1 MKFHLIHLN
10 NLVHNDNYIKP
21 SLEYEYLK
29 FLSCLEG
36 ADKEN
41 LKFGPQI
48 VICKFRNLI
57 KPGTQSINCMYDKNN
72 HIDGN
77 SPSMIFFFF
86 ILSLS

>member
-57 KPGTQSINCMYDKNN
+57 KTGTKSINCMCDKNT
-72 HIDGN
+72 HLDGY
-77 SPSMIFFFF
+77 SPRKIN
-86 ILSLS
+86 ILYSTELF